1 MFCAFTGKGTDV
13 ATLTEKQKYVIR
25 AFADNDM
32 NVSETARNSFCHR
45 NTITY
50 HLEKIYEDTGLDPR
64 NFYDLVTLLS
74 MIGEEK

>member
-1 MFCAFTGKGTDV
+1 MS
-13 ATLTEKQKYVIR
+13 LTEKQKHIIK

-32 NVSETARNSFCHR
+32 NVSETARNLFCHR
-45 NTITY
+45 NSVTY